1 MIHNIRYRVF
11 VYENEDLN
19 LITEALL
26 NILPSADIEAEEVE
40 GLLEE
45 PMVILSGMVS
55 KKRYTKEFL
64 NNLLAIDKDQL
75 SKLYNDLDKKMDEKG
90 NLFLR
95 FSKDFKVLESE
106 ENNHSENDSHDV
118 IDLNQ
123 WKILD
128 GGDSIHLKIKVAAY
142 PAKKEVA
149 LKILD
154 EVFPEEIKNV

>member
-1 MIHNIRYRVF
+1 MPTENLPRYRVF
-11 VYENEDLN
+11 VYENEDLD
-19 LITEALL
+19 LITDALL
-26 NILPSADIEAEEVE
+26 NILPSAEVEAEEVE

-45 PMVILSGMVS
+45 PMVILNGMVS
-55 KKRYTKEFL
+55 KKRETKEFL

-75 SKLYNDLDKKMDEKG
+75 TKLYNDLDKKMDEKG

-95 FSKDFKVLESE
+95 FSKDFKVLESGE
-106 ENNHSENDSHDV
+106 KNQAENDSDDF

-154 EVFPEEIKNV
+154 EVFPDEVK

>member
-11 VYENEDLN
+11 VYENEDLD
-19 LITEALL
+19 LITDALL
-26 NILPSADIEAEEVE
+26 NILPSARVETEEVE

-45 PMVILSGMVS
+45 PIVILSGMIS

-95 FSKDFKVLESE
+95 FSKDFKVLD
-106 ENNHSENDSHDV
+106 ENNQDEDSVDA

-123 WKILD
+123 WEILD
-128 GGDSIHLKIKVAAY
+128 GGDSIHLKVKVAAY

-149 LKILD
+149 LKLLD
-154 EVFPEEIKNV
+154 EVFPEEIRNI

>member
-11 VYENEDLN
+11 VYENEDLD
-19 LITEALL
+19 LITDALL
-26 NILPSADIEAEEVE
+26 NILPSARVETEEVE

-45 PMVILSGMVS
+45 PMVILSGMIS

-95 FSKDFKVLESE
+95 FSKDFKVLESD
-106 ENNHSENDSHDV
+106 ENNRLENDLEDS

-128 GGDSIHLKIKVAAY
+128 GGDMKVSLINDG
-142 PAKKEVA
+142 PVTIIIEK
-149 LKILD
+149 
-154 EVFPEEIKNV
+154 

>member
-1 MIHNIRYRVF
+1 MYS
-11 VYENEDLN
+11 LN
-19 LITEALL
+19 
-26 NILPSADIEAEEVE
+26 
-40 GLLEE
+40 
-45 PMVILSGMVS
+45 VILSGIVS

-95 FSKDFKVLESE
+95 FSKDFKVLESD
-106 ENNHSENDSHDV
+106 ENNRLENDLEDS

-154 EVFPEEIKNV
+154 EVFPDEIKE

>member
-11 VYENEDLN
+11 VYENENLD
-19 LITEALL
+19 LITDALL
-26 NILPSADIEAEEVE
+26 NILPSAEVEAEEVE

-45 PMVILSGMVS
+45 PMVILSGMIS

-95 FSKDFKVLESE
+95 FSKDFKSIEALNDNDVLE
-106 ENNHSENDSHDV
+106 DSKVVDV
-118 IDLNQ
+118 SQ

-128 GGDSIHLKIKVAAY
+128 SGDSIHLKIKVAAY

-154 EVFPEEIKNV
+154 EVFPDEVK

>member
-11 VYENEDLN
+11 VYENEDLD
-19 LITEALL
+19 LITDALL
-26 NILPSADIEAEEVE
+26 NILPSAEVEAEEVE

-95 FSKDFKVLESE
+95 FSKDFKVLESD
-106 ENNHSENDSHDV
+106 ENNRLENDLEDS

-154 EVFPEEIKNV
+154 EVFPDEIKE

>member
-11 VYENEDLN
+11 VYENEDLDS
-19 LITEALL
+19 ITQALL
-26 NILPSADIEAEEVE
+26 NIIPSAEIEAEEVE
-40 GLLEE
+40 GLLQE
-45 PMVILSGMVS
+45 PMVILNGMVS
-55 KKRYTKEFL
+55 KKRETKEFL

-75 SKLYNDLDKKMDEKG
+75 TKLYNDLDKKMDEKG

-95 FSKDFKVLESE
+95 FSKDFKVLESD
-106 ENNHSENDSHDV
+106 ENNRLENDLEDS

-154 EVFPEEIKNV
+154 EVFPDEIKE

>member
-11 VYENEDLN
+11 VYENEDLD
-19 LITEALL
+19 LITDALL
-26 NILPSADIEAEEVE
+26 NILPSAEVEAEEVE

-75 SKLYNDLDKKMDEKG
+75 SKLYKDLDKKMDEKG

-95 FSKDFKVLESE
+95 FSKDFKVLESGE
-106 ENNHSENDSHDV
+106 KNQAENDSDDF

-142 PAKKEVA
+142 SAKKEVA

-154 EVFPEEIKNV
+154 EVFPDEIKNI